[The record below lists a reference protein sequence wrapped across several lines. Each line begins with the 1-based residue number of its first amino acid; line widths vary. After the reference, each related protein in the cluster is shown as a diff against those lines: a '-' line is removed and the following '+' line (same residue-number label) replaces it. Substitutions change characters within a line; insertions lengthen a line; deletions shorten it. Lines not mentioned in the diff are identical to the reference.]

1 MTDLG
6 QLHMLGAGITVLKAS
21 PLGMALRV
29 LR

>member
-6 QLHMLGAGITVLKAS
+6 QPTMLGAGAAVLKAS
-21 PLGMALRV
+21 PLGMVLRV

>member
-6 QLHMLGAGITVLKAS
+6 QPTMLGAGVTVLKAS
-21 PLGMALRV
+21 PLGMVLRV